1 MSVKARKVA
10 IVGCGLVGS
19 SCAYALVNQ
28 CVCEEILM
36 IDINEEKAK
45 GEALD
50 LTQSVEYM
58 PLRTKINVG
67 TYKDCKDVDVVIITA
82 GPPPKAGQTRLDTL
96 EVSIKICDSIVN
108 PIMESGFNGFFIL
121 VSNPVDI
128 ISYYVWKISG
138 LPKQR
143 VIGTGTA
150 IDTVRLKNILSRYLN
165 NIDTR
170 SIQGFSLGEHGDSQM
185 VPWSKITIAGK
196 SFLSLKEE
204 NPILS
209 KLDLDS
215 IVKETAKAGW
225 EIYKRKGTTYYGIAG
240 AAVGIIKSIFHDENK
255 VIPVSTLLEGE
266 YGQNDIYMGV
276 PAIIGK
282 NGVESIIELDLKDEE
297 KEKFNKSALIL
308 REYISKIK

>member
-1 MSVKARKVA
+1 
-10 IVGCGLVGS
+10 
-19 SCAYALVNQ
+19 
-28 CVCEEILM
+28 
-36 IDINEEKAK
+36 
-45 GEALD
+45 
-50 LTQSVEYM
+50 
-58 PLRTKINVG
+58 
-67 TYKDCKDVDVVIITA
+67 
-82 GPPPKAGQTRLDTL
+82 
-96 EVSIKICDSIVN
+96 
-108 PIMESGFNGFFIL
+108 
-121 VSNPVDI
+121 
-128 ISYYVWKISG
+128 
-138 LPKQR
+138 
-143 VIGTGTA
+143 
-150 IDTVRLKNILSRYLN
+150 
-165 NIDTR
+165 
-170 SIQGFSLGEHGDSQM
+170 M

-282 NGVESIIELDLKDEE
+282 NGVESIIDLDLKDEE

>member
-282 NGVESIIELDLKDEE
+282 NGVESIIDLDLKDEE